1 MSGDLKDPIRSIPKG
16 TLIATVITFF
26 SYLILA
32 ITFASTTLR
41 VSEDGKS
48 GMKNEF
54 FLLQV
59 FFLIFSF
66 SFSNIFFFSRLFL
79 LMNGLF

>member
-16 TLIATVITFF
+16 TLIATIVTFF

-41 VSEDGKS
+41 VSENGTS

-59 FFLIFSF
+59 FF
-66 SFSNIFFFSRLFL
+66 
-79 LMNGLF
+79 